1 VPLERVVEFR
11 VAAHVDLLPEV
22 IYFVGKTGV
31 AMFEERPEKLPRPRD
46 PTSLQRAKKIDEF
59 LNQLLLYVEPQQVT
73 LPLERLESQ
82 IDSVLEKLEVLYK
95 EVSYYIRLIEELR
108 AKLAL
113 SREVAAVKTSTFP
126 KTEALEVFVALPGR
140 AVKEVVELVKSYSGV
155 ATQQGN
161 ALIIAVERRSAQQL
175 KNALEKLGTR
185 IFSLQEVADMEPPG
199 ALEERLRRAEEELKA
214 VVEKHKDLI
223 NYAYT
228 LKVAATAVAETFN
241 KSAIDEG
248 VEIRRVF
255 ESYEKEIKRLE
266 EQLTHLSKIKK
277 VLDAFSDRKE
287 LKLPEGYRLVA
298 DPETPITVPHII
310 EDVNGIKVALV
321 KGEVRGVEIPQE
333 YLSDIKTGRE
343 LVENAIKSLET
354 SLQKLKKELETI
366 EKLYREYSI
375 YGDKKWEEHKDMAS
389 VIFYVLEK
397 DAKKVDEAL
406 VEFVRRN
413 LGKLDVVKKT
423 RYKYFEAV
431 PVERRPTL
439 ERYPTPIRQF
449 TKIVYLYGV
458 PRPNE
463 ISPVPLVALL
473 FPIFFGWMYGD
484 LGHGFLLFLLGLL
497 LMKKLYGGRY
507 RDWGVI
513 WTLTG
518 LVSMFFG
525 AFVYQEVFGFGFKEL
540 GIKMSTP
547 PVLHLFGE
555 GREFVTTEGAL
566 AAIKAAFILG
576 FFLILLAFLS
586 KFINTLLKG
595 EPDVA
600 VAVVLPQVVLFFS
613 LGMVFFSLVKD
624 ALHLEFMAP
633 LLQLPWL
640 YIFVGA
646 FIWSA
651 VGAFTLRAK
660 YKHHEEA
667 PPVTE
672 EFIMGFVEGSLGALA
687 NIPSFARLVI
697 LILIHG
703 VLTKLVNGVAIS
715 LGPAGILFAVFGH
728 ALIAAAEGLFSM
740 VQSLRLVFYEVL
752 SKFYEGRGRL
762 FTPLA
767 LP

>member
-11 VAAHVDLLPEV
+11 VATHVDLLPEV

-46 PTSLQRAKKIDEF
+46 PTSLQKAKKIDEF

-82 IDSVLEKLEVLYK
+82 IDSVLEKLEAVYR
-95 EVSYYIRLIEELR
+95 EVSYYTRLIEELR
-108 AKLAL
+108 GKLAV
-113 SREVAAVKTSTFP
+113 SREVAGVKTTAFP

-140 AVKEVVELVKSYSGV
+140 AVKEAVELVKSHGGT
-155 ATQQGN
+155 AAQQGN
-161 ALIIAVERRSAQQL
+161 ALIVAVERRSAQQL

-185 IFSLQEVADMEPPG
+185 IFSLQEVADMEPPS
-199 ALEERLRRAEEELKA
+199 ALEERLKRAEEELKA

-228 LKVAATAVAETFN
+228 LKVAAAAVAETFN

-248 VEIRRVF
+248 IEMGRVF

-287 LKLPEGYRLVA
+287 LKLPEGYKLVA

-321 KGEVRGVEIPQE
+321 KGEVSGVEIPQE

-354 SLQKLKKELETI
+354 SLQKLKKELEII

-413 LGKLDVVKKT
+413 LGRLDVVKKT

-484 LGHGFLLFLLGLL
+484 LGHGFLLFLLGILL
-497 LMKKLYGGRY
+497 LKKLYGGKY
-507 RDWGVI
+507 REWGVI

-525 AFVYQEVFGFGFKEL
+525 AFIYQEAFGFGFKEL
-540 GIKMSTP
+540 GIKMPIP
-547 PVLHLFGE
+547 PILHLFGE
-555 GREFVTTEGAL
+555 HELVATDGVL

-600 VAVVLPQVVLFFS
+600 VGVVLPQVVFFFS
-613 LGMVFFSLVKD
+613 LGMVFFSLVKN
-624 ALHLEFMAP
+624 ALNLGFLEP
-633 LLQLPWL
+633 LLQLPWM
-640 YIFVGA
+640 YIFVVA

-651 VGAFTLRAK
+651 AGAFALRAK

-672 EFIMGFVEGSLGALA
+672 EFIMGLVEGSLGALA

-703 VLTKLVNGVAIS
+703 VLTKLVNNVAIS

-728 ALIAAAEGLFSM
+728 SLIAAAEGLFSM
-740 VQSLRLVFYEVL
+740 VQSLRLVFYETL

-762 FTPLA
+762 FTPLT

>member
-1 VPLERVVEFR
+1 MPLERVVEFR
-11 VAAHVDLLPEV
+11 LAAQVDLLPEV
-22 IYFVGKTGV
+22 IYFVGKAGV
-31 AMFEERPEKLPRPRD
+31 AMFEERPERLPRPRD
-46 PTSLQRAKKIDEF
+46 PAVFQKAKKIDEF
-59 LNQLLLYVEPQQVT
+59 LNQLLFYVQPQQVT
-73 LPLERLESQ
+73 LPLNTLESQ
-82 IDSVLEKLEVLYK
+82 IDLVLEKLEAVYR
-95 EVSYYIRLIEELR
+95 EVSYYTRLIEELR
-108 AKLAL
+108 GKLAV
-113 SREVAAVKTSTFP
+113 SREVVGVKTTAFP

-140 AVKEVVELVKSYSGV
+140 AVKEAVELVKSHGGTV
-155 ATQQGN
+155 AQQGN
-161 ALIIAVERRSAQQL
+161 ALIVAVERRSAQQL

-185 IFSLQEVADMEPPG
+185 IFSLQEVADMEPPS

-214 VVEKHKDLI
+214 VTEKHKDLI

-228 LKVAATAVAETFN
+228 LKVAAAAVAETFN

-248 VEIRRVF
+248 IEIGRVF

-266 EQLTHLSKIKK
+266 EQLTHLSRIKK

-287 LKLPEGYRLVA
+287 LKLPEGYKLVA
-298 DPETPITVPHII
+298 DPETPITVPHTI

-366 EKLYREYSI
+366 EKLYHEYSI
-375 YGDKKWEEHKDMAS
+375 YGDKRWEEHKDMAS

-397 DAKKVDEAL
+397 DAKKVEEAL

-458 PRPNE
+458 PKPNE

-497 LMKKLYGGRY
+497 LMKKLFGGRY

-540 GIKMSTP
+540 GIKTPIP

-555 GREFVTTEGAL
+555 HELVATDGVL

-586 KFINTLLKG
+586 KFVNTLLKG

-600 VAVVLPQVVLFFS
+600 VGVVLPQVVLFFS
-613 LGMVFFSLVKD
+613 LGMVFFSLVKN
-624 ALHLEFMAP
+624 ALNLGFLEP
-633 LLQLPWL
+633 LLQLPWM
-640 YIFVGA
+640 YIFVVA

-651 VGAFTLRAK
+651 AGAFALRAK

-672 EFIMGFVEGSLGALA
+672 EFMMGFVESSLGALA

-740 VQSLRLVFYEVL
+740 VQSLRLVFYETL

-762 FTPLA
+762 FTPLT